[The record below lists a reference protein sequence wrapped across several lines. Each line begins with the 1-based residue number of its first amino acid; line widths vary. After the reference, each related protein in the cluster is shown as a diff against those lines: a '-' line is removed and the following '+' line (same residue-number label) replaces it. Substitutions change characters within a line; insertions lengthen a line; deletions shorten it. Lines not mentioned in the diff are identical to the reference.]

1 MTTGFSDTNIDEKE
15 DRSVKAKM
23 SWKTRIFNLLK
34 PTEPT
39 SIKNSLRPFNII
51 DQNACKTMK
60 GTSLS
65 SSLNPGIRIEK
76 AFLSSTD
83 ESDLLKEVESLR
95 SIAFKSQATLYLNS
109 IDQQPNTTS
118 KQENKLS
125 VDSYRV
131 TGRPEASHQ
140 TPASWGYGDDFKLD
154 MVPTALRRISERIR
168 EHSEY
173 NLLAS
178 PLRDITI
185 NYRSNAMFKLD
196 PHIDPAKDGGNVF
209 VLG

>member
-1 MTTGFSDTNIDEKE
+1 
-15 DRSVKAKM
+15 M

-39 SIKNSLRPFNII
+39 SIKNSLRPFNVI

-65 SSLNPGIRIEK
+65 PSLNPGIRIEK

-83 ESDLLKEVESLR
+83 ESDLLKDVESLR
-95 SIAFKSQATLYLNS
+95 SIAFKSQATLYLNF
-109 IDQQPNTTS
+109 IDQQQPTTNNS
-118 KQENKLS
+118 KLESKLS

-140 TPASWGYGDDFKLD
+140 KLAPWGYGDDFKLD
-154 MVPTALRRISERIR
+154 MVPTSLRRISERIR